1 MSCLLF
7 SHFVNFCPDTQSRRH
22 SHVTCKT
29 QGNFGDILLSC
40 GVSVLCFV
48 FTPIRSGHM
57 SLVLMAGDISA
68 LSQLSL
74 QGSAS
79 DRGMSP
85 AHQGPGLHI
94 MGAQHKYQLG
104 NNFVVRGLF
113 VTTTYNP
120 LSNYRN
126 IVLNK
131 GLSVP
136 LPLQQK

>member
-1 MSCLLF
+1 
-7 SHFVNFCPDTQSRRH
+7 
-22 SHVTCKT
+22 
-29 QGNFGDILLSC
+29 
-40 GVSVLCFV
+40 
-48 FTPIRSGHM
+48 M

-85 AHQGPGLHI
+85 AHHGPGLH
-94 MGAQHKYQLG
+94 MGAQHKYHLG

-136 LPLQQK
+136 EPLQQK

>member
-1 MSCLLF
+1 
-7 SHFVNFCPDTQSRRH
+7 
-22 SHVTCKT
+22 
-29 QGNFGDILLSC
+29 
-40 GVSVLCFV
+40 
-48 FTPIRSGHM
+48 M

-85 AHQGPGLHI
+85 AHHGPGLHI

-113 VTTTYNP
+113 VTTTPWAITAILFSIKVYP
-120 LSNYRN
+120 FLCHYSRN
-126 IVLNK
+126 K
-131 GLSVP
+131 DKE
-136 LPLQQK
+136 Q